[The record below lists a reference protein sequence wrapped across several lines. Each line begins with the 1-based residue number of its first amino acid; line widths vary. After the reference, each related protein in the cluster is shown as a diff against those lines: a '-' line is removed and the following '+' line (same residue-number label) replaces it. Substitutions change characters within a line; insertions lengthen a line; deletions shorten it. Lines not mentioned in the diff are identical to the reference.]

1 MSKFTAT
8 INGFPLTPMSLS
20 KDGKLIPC
28 PDFKSAK
35 QSTLKIME
43 ISGCCL
49 GLVFSDK
56 QKARLRLPSKKVI
69 FRLFRAPR

>member
-56 QKARLRLPSKKVI
+56 QKARLRLPK
-69 FRLFRAPR
+69 AC